1 MKMFYIFIQMNLEED
16 VKKQTAGFK
25 KRPNNSCIKGV

>member
-25 KRPNNSCIKGV
+25 KKAKQQLY